1 MGKALP
7 SLFISANF
15 EQMSVC
21 YTNICRRFFVLS
33 MNDDENEWWGSGEV
47 GKWGRRGPESRT
59 SGKRQPRRQQHAMF
73 FRHS

>member
-33 MNDDENEWWGSGEV
+33 MNDDENEWWGSGE
-47 GKWGRRGPESRT
+47 GEGLNQEPAERGNRRGNSTQCSSATRN
-59 SGKRQPRRQQHAMF
+59 KAD
-73 FRHS
+73 